1 MSVLFR
7 VGKTQQEFVSS
18 EMKGLVEI
26 IYSQESESRNS
37 KVWLG
42 RRETVTQNVA
52 MSSDFKS

>member
-1 MSVLFR
+1 
-7 VGKTQQEFVSS
+7 
-18 EMKGLVEI
+18 MKGLVEI

-42 RRETVTQNVA
+42 RREIVTQNVA